1 MIAMMTQLD
10 ASGLASNFRV
20 KVYQVIHF
28 QVQVVCP
35 RFYYNAPPA
44 YRKNPGYIYQCSI
57 NKYVV
62 KVSYCMGIL
71 GGKQLCAH
79 M

>member
-28 QVQVVCP
+28 QVQVVCSQ
-35 RFYYNAPPA
+35 FYYNAPPA

-57 NKYVV
+57 NKY
-62 KVSYCMGIL
+62 MW
-71 GGKQLCAH
+71 
-79 M
+79 